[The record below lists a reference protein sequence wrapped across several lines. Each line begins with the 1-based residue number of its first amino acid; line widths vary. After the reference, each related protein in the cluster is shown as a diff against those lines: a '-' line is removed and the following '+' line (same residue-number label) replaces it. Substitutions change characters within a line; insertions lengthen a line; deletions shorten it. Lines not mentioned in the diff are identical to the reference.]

1 MSVVSSFATLLQE
14 LSPVLTAPSF
24 ETFVTL
30 MTGWVFARR
39 RTVTRMIE
47 AADAVGQK
55 HHSSFH
61 RLFASASWSRDELG
75 LAVFRLI
82 LPWAIQAGIV
92 FLTVDDTL
100 ARKRGRKVHG
110 AGMHYDPLISSRRK
124 ALTSWGHSWVV
135 LAVCLRF
142 PFLPN
147 IYFSLPILFRLY
159 ISKQTIAKKKLKPKT
174 YRTRAE
180 LAIEITALLCRAF
193 PGVRFHL
200 IGDSAYGGK
209 SVLTALPVNCDL
221 TSKMDLKARLY
232 DAPPVRLP
240 GQKGRTRKRG
250 ARRPT
255 PAQMLA
261 ESRGRRVTLNLY
273 GRQDKVR
280 LVDTVAHPH
289 HAPVR
294 PLRVVAVEAVTG
306 QRPTQ
311 AFFSTRHDATAED
324 VLTWY
329 SSRWSLEV
337 TNHDS
342 KGVLG
347 FEEPQGWTPQAV
359 QRTAPT
365 AMLLYSLIVLWFAQT
380 GHRSYRPANR
390 PWYTT
395 KTHASFADMLATLR
409 DASLR
414 QFFSETP
421 ARDKGSRKLQRLLLL
436 TAKLAA

>member
-1 MSVVSSFATLLQE
+1 VSLVSSFAALLQE

-24 ETFVTL
+24 DTFVTL
-30 MTGWVFARR
+30 LTGWVFARR

-61 RLFASASWSRDELG
+61 RLFASAAWSRDELG

-82 LPWAIQAGIV
+82 LPWTARAGIV

-100 ARKRGRKVHG
+100 ARKRGLKVHG

-159 ISKQTIAKKKLKPKT
+159 ISKQTVTKKNLNPKT

-180 LAIEITALLCRAF
+180 LAVEITALLCKAF
-193 PGVRFHL
+193 PDVQFHL

-209 SVLTALPVNCDL
+209 SILTALPVNCDL
-221 TSKMDLKARLY
+221 TSKMDLRARLY
-232 DAPPVRLP
+232 EAPPVRRP
-240 GQKGRTRKRG
+240 GQKGRARKRG

-255 PAQMLA
+255 PEQMLA
-261 ESRGRRVTLNLY
+261 QSRGRRMTLKLY

-280 LVDTVAHPH
+280 IVETVAHAH
-289 HAPVR
+289 HAPAR
-294 PLRVVAVEAVTG
+294 PLRVVAVEAISG

-311 AFFSTRHDATAED
+311 AFFSTRHDATAVD

-342 KGVLG
+342 KGFLG

-359 QRTAPT
+359 EHTAPT

-380 GHRSYRPANR
+380 GHRLYRPLRR

-409 DASLR
+409 DTSLR
-414 QFFSETP
+414 QLFSETP
-421 ARDKGSRKLQRLLLL
+421 ARGQGSRKLQRLLLM
-436 TAKLAA
+436 TTKLAA

>member
-1 MSVVSSFATLLQE
+1 VTLVSSFATLLQE
-14 LSPVLTAPSF
+14 LSPVLTSPSF
-24 ETFVTL
+24 DTFFTL

-61 RLFASASWSRDELG
+61 RLFAAAAWSRDELG

-82 LPWAIQAGIV
+82 LPWANHAGVV

-100 ARKRGRKVHG
+100 ARKRGLKVHG

-142 PFLPN
+142 PFLPKT
-147 IYFSLPILFRLY
+147 YFSLPILFRLY
-159 ISKQTIAKKKLKPKT
+159 ISKQTLEKKKLDPKT
-174 YRTRAE
+174 YRTRSE
-180 LAIEITALLCRAF
+180 LAVEITTWLCGAS
-193 PGVRFHL
+193 PDVRFHL

-209 SVLTALPVNCDL
+209 SVLTALPLNCDL
-221 TSKMDLKARLY
+221 TSKMDLQARLY
-232 DAPPVRLP
+232 DPPPSRQP
-240 GQKGRTRKRG
+240 SQKGRTRKRG

-255 PAQMLA
+255 PKQMLA
-261 ESRGRRVTLNLY
+261 QSRGRRVTLNLY
-273 GRQDKVR
+273 GRQDRVR
-280 LVDTVAHPH
+280 IVDTVAHAH
-289 HAPVR
+289 HAPAR
-294 PLRVVAVEAVTG
+294 PLRVVAVEAITG

-311 AFFSTRHDATAED
+311 AFFSTRHDASAED

-329 SSRWSLEV
+329 SSRWSIEV
-337 TNHDS
+337 MNHDS
-342 KGVLG
+342 KGHLG

-359 QRTAPT
+359 ERTAPT
-365 AMLLYSLIVLWFAQT
+365 AMLLYSLIVLWFAQR
-380 GHRSYRPANR
+380 GHRLYRPLRR

-395 KTHASFADMLATLR
+395 KQHASFADMLATLR

-414 QFFSETP
+414 QFLSETP
-421 ARDKGSRKLQRLLLL
+421 ARKRGSRKVQRLLII